1 MGSMADSHKTFPLDE
16 LLLPFSR
23 LPREYQSHLWYRGYR
38 LTSAEIDV
46 QNPQDPEKVE
56 TLYGQELD
64 LAPEYPVLHAFV
76 ESLKRAGRK
85 VLEVRV
91 QPLDGVRPDQLSRQS
106 ISLAIH

>member
-1 MGSMADSHKTFPLDE
+1 MADSHKSFPLDDF
-16 LLLPFSR
+16 LLPFSK

-46 QNPQDPEKVE
+46 EGAEGSEKIE

-64 LAPEYPVLHAFV
+64 LSPEFPVLHAYV
-76 ESLKRAGRK
+76 ESLKRSGRK

-91 QPLDGVRPDQLSRQS
+91 LTVEDVRPDQLSRQN

>member
-1 MGSMADSHKTFPLDE
+1 MADSHKTFPLDE

-38 LTSAEIDV
+38 LTSAEIDIEAID
-46 QNPQDPEKVE
+46 NPEKIE

-64 LAPEYPVLHAFV
+64 LAPEFPVLHAYV
-76 ESLKRAGRK
+76 ESLKRSGRK
-85 VLEVRV
+85 VREIRV
-91 QPLDGVRPDQLSRQS
+91 ITIDGVKPDHLSRQS

>member
-1 MGSMADSHKTFPLDE
+1 MADSQKTFPLDE
-16 LLLPFSR
+16 LLLPFTK

-46 QNPQDPEKVE
+46 EAVDDPEKIE

-64 LAPEYPVLHAFV
+64 LAPEFPVLHAYV
-76 ESLKRAGRK
+76 ESLQQSGRK

-91 QPLDGVRPDQLSRQS
+91 IPIDGVKPDQLSRQS

>member
-1 MGSMADSHKTFPLDE
+1 MADSQKTFPLDE
-16 LLLPFSR
+16 LLLPFAK

-46 QNPQDPEKVE
+46 ELPGNPGKTE

-64 LAPEYPVLHAFV
+64 LAPEFPVLHAYV
-76 ESLKRAGRK
+76 ENLKASGHT

-91 QPLDGVRPDQLSRQS
+91 ITIDGVKPDQLSRQS